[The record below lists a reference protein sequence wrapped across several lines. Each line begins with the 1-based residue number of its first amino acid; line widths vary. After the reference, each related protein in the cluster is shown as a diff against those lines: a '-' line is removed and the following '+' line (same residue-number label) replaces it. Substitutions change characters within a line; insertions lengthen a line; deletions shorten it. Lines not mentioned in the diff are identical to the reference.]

1 MLATQQMMV
10 ESNGLKKGFWSHR
23 DAGVQNPALP
33 LTSCVALGTQLN
45 LSDVSSLVYTMRE
58 LSVDS

>member
-1 MLATQQMMV
+1 MMV
-10 ESNGLKKGFWSHR
+10 ESNGLKKGFWSHG